1 SPDPNSAV
9 PVLPAVPEGKPTS
22 AAVPSL
28 TTAGISACSALLTA
42 GSSFFGGTGLRPFAS
57 RASDRAPAAPC
68 RAGEGPA
75 EETPPERRPER
86 ALAGPARTGR
96 APAGRA
102 PAGRGPGG
110 AVPAGADPA

>member
-1 SPDPNSAV
+1 MNQAWVGGSSPDPNSAV

-57 RASDRAPAAPC
+57 RACDASEASTRRGECQVPEAA
-68 RAGEGPA
+68 AA
-75 EETPPERRPER
+75 AT
-86 ALAGPARTGR
+86 LAMLSGLVSTLP
-96 APAGRA
+96 
-102 PAGRGPGG
+102 
-110 AVPAGADPA
+110 